1 MAELSLFERV
11 VQETCNGDDAFL
23 TAKVLLR
30 TLIKDTMDGKRG
42 NLKKGVE
49 EGLLS
54 AAKKRKRCQNLTHTL
69 SPDIWKEVDPHNMRS
84 TAVGLNDILPNVYEI
99 DADIP
104 AYMRPFIKPY
114 STRVQWKAYPS
125 GDQLEIYF
133 KFEWDDGC
141 VKEMTKRVNAVDN
154 KVKQE
159 VKQE

>member
-42 NLKKGVE
+42 NFKKGVE
-49 EGLLS
+49 EWLLS
-54 AAKKRKRCQNLTHTL
+54 AAKKRKRYQNLTHTL
-69 SPDIWKEVDPHNMRS
+69 SPVWKEIDPHNMRS
-84 TAVGLNDILPNVYEI
+84 TAGLNDILPNVYEI

-114 STRVQWKAYPS
+114 STRVNWKAS
-125 GDQLEIYF
+125 SEDKLEIYF

-141 VKEMTKRVNAVDN
+141 VEEMTKRMNTVDN

-159 VKQE
+159 VKQEQE